1 MQRTAYIYRM
11 VPLMVLLSCGRLMEG
26 LLGNV
31 GALVAGMIVVIATW
45 AIVWLR
51 LYGMRRL
58 RPEFAVLT
66 ILPQAIYF
74 ILKACDSAVIA
85 PYMTPTWQNL
95 YFVTWLAAMGTI
107 IFSLRPGYH
116 DNRRSVSRDPLFI
129 MMTIITIAYGVTTWA
144 NYAADL
150 FSL

>member
-1 MQRTAYIYRM
+1 MQRTAYIYRII
-11 VPLMVLLSCGRLMEG
+11 PLMVVLSCGRLLEG
-26 LLGNV
+26 LLGSI
-31 GALVAGMIVVIATW
+31 GALVVGMVIVIAAW
-45 AIVWLR
+45 AVVWLR

-74 ILKACDSAVIA
+74 IIKACDSTAIA
-85 PYMTPTWQNL
+85 SYLTPAWQNL
-95 YFVTWLAAMGTI
+95 YFIAWLAAMGTI

-116 DNRRSVSRDPLFI
+116 DNRRAVSQDPMFI
-129 MMTIITIAYGVTTWA
+129 MMTIITIAYGVSTWA

-150 FSL
+150 FSI